1 MGEGTDDLDGRYVSL
16 SSRRRSGTEVS
27 TPVLF
32 VAEGNRVFIWTSAM
46 SGKACRI
53 RANPEV
59 TVAPCDMR
67 GEVTGPCLAGVAE
80 VLGADASQHA
90 ARLFCQKYGPTL
102 ALFKHAHAVRR
113 RLGRGSE
120 WIYLSVE
127 LASEQ

>member
-1 MGEGTDDLDGRYVSL
+1 MAERTDGLDGRYVSL
-16 SSRRRSGTEVS
+16 STRRRSGIEVS

-46 SGKACRI
+46 SGKARRI
-53 RANPEV
+53 RANSEV

-67 GEVTGPCLAGVAE
+67 GEVTGPSVAGVAK

-90 ARLFCQKYGPTL
+90 ARLFSQKYGPRL
-102 ALFKHAHAVRR
+102 ALFKHVHGMWL
-113 RLGRGSE
+113 RLGRGQD

-127 LASEQ
+127 LRSEQ